1 MIQINNLTTDMLN
14 VVPVNTLIQRVYV
27 VMHDEGDIICRV

>member
-1 MIQINNLTTDMLN
+1 MMQIGKLTTDMLN
-14 VVPVNTLIQRVYV
+14 VVPMNTLIQRAYV